1 MDIVHGHCPGDNDLY
16 FGYNEVIKTLI
27 LVIMN
32 SANGW
37 QVANGWQ
44 GGHCPCGHCPW
55 TLSGIYSVQL
65 LKIDERIYVGRDESS
80 AFSFSK

>member
-37 QVANGWQ
+37 Q
-44 GGHCPCGHCPW
+44 GGHCPEYIRNIF
-55 TLSGIYSVQL
+55 GIYKGPDRYCVVVLTAS
-65 LKIDERIYVGRDESS
+65 E
-80 AFSFSK
+80 